1 MDYSKLTSM
10 QRDVLREIGNIGAG
24 NATTSMA
31 TLINQKVQMEVP
43 SVDLVT
49 VNELMDNIGGPEE
62 IIVAILFKIEGDVT
76 GTVYFILT
84 IKEAQFIV
92 EQMTKGSDVEFWSEG
107 MLSEW
112 AASILKETGNIL
124 TGSYLSALADFTSL
138 HMKPTV
144 PFLSVDM
151 AAATLV
157 TGLLEVSQMSDYAL
171 IIDTQ
176 FSGMAMEKSASGHF
190 LLIPDP
196 SSVPTLFQALGLQ
209 SNE

>member
-1 MDYSKLTSM
+1 MEASNLTNM
-10 QRDVLREIGNIGAG
+10 QKDVLREIGNIGAG

-31 TLINQKVQMEVP
+31 ALINQKVQMEVP
-43 SVDLVT
+43 SVALVT

-62 IIVAILFKIEGDVT
+62 MIVAVLFKIEGDVP

-84 IKEAQFIV
+84 IKEAEFIV
-92 EQMTKGSDVEFWSEG
+92 EQMTKGSEVPFWNDG
-107 MLSEW
+107 MLNEW
-112 AASILKETGNIL
+112 TASILKEAGNIL
-124 TGSYLSALADFTSL
+124 TGSYLSALADFTGL

-176 FSGMAMEKSASGHF
+176 FSGMETEQQANGHF

-196 SSVPTLFQALGLQ
+196 SSIPTLFQALGLQ
-209 SNE
+209 GNE

>member
-1 MDYSKLTSM
+1 MEASNLTNM
-10 QRDVLREIGNIGAG
+10 HKDVLREIGNIGAG

-31 TLINQKVQMEVP
+31 ALINQKVQMEVP
-43 SVDLVT
+43 SVALVT

-62 IIVAILFKIEGDVT
+62 MIVAVLFKIEGDVP

-84 IKEAQFIV
+84 IKDAEFIV
-92 EQMTKGSDVEFWSEG
+92 EQMTKGSEVPFWNDG
-107 MLSEW
+107 MLNEW
-112 AASILKETGNIL
+112 TASILKEAGNIL
-124 TGSYLSALADFTSL
+124 TGSYLSALADFTGL

-176 FSGMAMEKSASGHF
+176 FSGMEDGSGMRRK
-190 LLIPDP
+190 
-196 SSVPTLFQALGLQ
+196 
-209 SNE
+209 